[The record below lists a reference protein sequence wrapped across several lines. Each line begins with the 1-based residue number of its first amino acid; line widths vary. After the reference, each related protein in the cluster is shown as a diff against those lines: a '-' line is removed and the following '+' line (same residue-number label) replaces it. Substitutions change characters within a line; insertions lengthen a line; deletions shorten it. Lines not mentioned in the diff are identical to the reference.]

1 MNGPQQG
8 HAIADAPTPEEV
20 SEGPVMVPDRPVACA
35 TEDRLGF
42 AAYAGVF
49 TAYFLHHDTPT
60 PLTVAVSG
68 PWGSGKTSLAGL
80 IDERLRVAE
89 NWRGRWFEEPLTCW
103 FNAWHHADAPNVG
116 VALAAHVARLLAPE
130 RHLWLRALQP
140 LPTTMLNPAR
150 RCWRRIW
157 QGLVG
162 VFLILAGLMALIWL
176 FPELRDKLGPI
187 GAVPAHAT
195 NPVVLVA
202 AGSALLALAARAY
215 KAAGMLGSYLESPQ
229 EIAAKGSVAE
239 VRAHLG
245 ALVRQAL
252 RQRRSGNATR
262 RLVIFIDDL
271 ERCPGDKAL
280 GLCEVVTQLLD
291 HPGVIV
297 VLISDL
303 APLAAAAATRYPG
316 VGTGVPAAVLG
327 QRYLDK
333 LINMRFNLP
342 PLSTASVRRLFD
354 TEPAG
359 GA

>member
-1 MNGPQQG
+1 MNDAQKVEAKAAAPPQETSQ
-8 HAIADAPTPEEV
+8 
-20 SEGPVMVPDRPVACA
+20 GPVTVPDRPITCA

-60 PLTVAVSG
+60 PLTLAVSG
-68 PWGSGKTSLAGL
+68 PWGSGKTSLAWL
-80 IDERLRVAE
+80 IDERLKVTE
-89 NWRGRWFEEPLTCW
+89 NWRGRWFEEPLTCR
-103 FNAWHHADAPNVG
+103 FNAWHHADAPNIG
-116 VALAAHVARLLAPE
+116 VALAAHVGRLLGPE

-140 LPTTMLNPAR
+140 LPTTMLSPSR
-150 RCWRRIW
+150 RWWRRIW
-157 QGLVG
+157 QGMAG
-162 VFLILAGLMALIWL
+162 VFLALAGLMALVWL
-176 FPELRDKLGPI
+176 FPALHDKMGPI

-195 NPVVLVA
+195 NPVVLAA
-202 AGSALLALAARAY
+202 AGSALLALATRAY
-215 KAAGMLGSYLESPQ
+215 KAAGLLGSYLETPQ
-229 EIAAKGSVAE
+229 ALAAKGSIAE

-245 ALVRQAL
+245 VLVRQAL
-252 RQRRSGNATR
+252 RQRPGGKATR

-280 GLCEVVTQLLD
+280 GLCEVVSQLLD

-303 APLAAAAATRYPG
+303 APLAAAAATRYQEAD
-316 VGTGVPAAVLG
+316 TGVPAAVLG

-354 TEPAG
+354 NEPTVG
-359 GA
+359 GP